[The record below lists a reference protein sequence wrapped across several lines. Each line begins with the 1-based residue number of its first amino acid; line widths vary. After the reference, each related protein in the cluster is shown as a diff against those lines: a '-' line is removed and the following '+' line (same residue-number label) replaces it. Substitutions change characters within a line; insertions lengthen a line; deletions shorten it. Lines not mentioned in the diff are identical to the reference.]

1 MIRPYYALT
10 PTFRIFRPFIILLF
24 FSSETPN
31 FFFPGIRRR
40 AVYHC
45 IKIGKMK
52 AQIANTKLTPHHTKL
67 QV

>member
-1 MIRPYYALT
+1 MIRPYYVLM

-24 FSSETPN
+24 F
-31 FFFPGIRRR
+31 FFRDTKLFFLGIQRR

-45 IKIGKMK
+45 IKIGKRK